1 MEHATMA
8 AALVLQGREANQVRN
23 LSNEFGKGWTSEFRD
38 KYEWELYHPGASLS
52 YFFDVEGTIRR
63 MHEPEPPTPKWYRR
77 RVLSEMPTAV
87 LAMYYADIEARGLH
101 KAV

>member
-1 MEHATMA
+1 MA
-8 AALVLQGREANQVRN
+8 AALVLQGWEAYSIRDI
-23 LSNEFGKGWTSEFRD
+23 SRIFDIRWTPDDKD
-38 KYEWELYHPGASLS
+38 KYEWELFHPGANLC
-52 YFFDVEGTIRR
+52 YFFTIGGTLRR
-63 MHEPEPPTPKWYRR
+63 VYEPAPPTPKWYRR